1 LLLTNRG
8 ERKSYENYEILPVQ
22 NLTKDRLCS
31 IQAKYN
37 LENEQKKFLE
47 KQLSLTKKKI
57 SKAKTHRTESLV
69 YEENENLS
77 TRDVEQQVF
86 NRFETQHFLMKNRL
100 TKHIFQRTL
109 NILSLKFN
117 QKRLSKLVD

>member
-1 LLLTNRG
+1 MLTNRLD
-8 ERKSYENYEILPVQ
+8 RKSDENYEILPIQ

-37 LENEQKKFLE
+37 LENEQKRFLE
-47 KQLSLTKKKI
+47 QQFSVKKKKM
-57 SKAKTHRTESLV
+57 SKSKTHLTEILE
-69 YEENENLS
+69 YEENENLR
-77 TRDVEQQVF
+77 TIDGEQQLF

-100 TKHIFQRTL
+100 TKHIFQKTL

-117 QKRLSKLVD
+117 QKRLSKLVN

>member
-1 LLLTNRG
+1 MLTNRLD
-8 ERKSYENYEILPVQ
+8 RKSDENYEILPIQ

-37 LENEQKKFLE
+37 LENEQKRFLE
-47 KQLSLTKKKI
+47 QQFSVKKKKM
-57 SKAKTHRTESLV
+57 SKSKTHLTEILE
-69 YEENENLS
+69 YEENENLR
-77 TRDVEQQVF
+77 TIDVEQQLF

-100 TKHIFQRTL
+100 TKHIFQKTL

-117 QKRLSKLVD
+117 QKRLSKLVN